1 VRVSVIIPSYRG
13 ARKLPNVLE
22 ALCRQTYSPFE
33 VIVALDG
40 SADDSLAVLAAAEK
54 PPVVVIK
61 DSPNQS
67 RSVTRNRGAQ
77 AATGDLLV
85 FFDDDM
91 RPAPDCVAVH
101 VRHHEACKNAICG
114 GAQLEEPAAMQ
125 SDFQHYKAHL
135 SRKWTAPLAG
145 CREPL
150 SPDRL
155 FLTAANFS
163 IPAALFRQLGGFD
176 ERLTDAEDFDLAVR
190 ASCQGIPIYFRREA
204 VAWHD
209 DFITCRSYVKR
220 LRQYQLAHGKLHQLK
235 PDLYRK
241 FDQYAYRPT
250 GGLKKLAYHLTAAPW
265 VVGLIEGGGLRVL
278 PKKLRYK
285 LYDIVTT
292 GFAVHFP
299 ERAL

>member
-1 VRVSVIIPSYRG
+1 M
-13 ARKLPNVLE
+13 K
-22 ALCRQTYSPFE
+22 ALSRQTYPDFE
-33 VIVALDG
+33 VIVTLDG
-40 SADDSLAVLAAAEK
+40 SVDDSLAVLAAAEK
-54 PPVVVIK
+54 PPHVRVK
-61 DSPNQS
+61 DYPNQS
-67 RSVTRNRGAQ
+67 RSVTRNRGAA
-77 AATGDLLV
+77 AATGDLLI

-101 VRHHEACKNAICG
+101 VRHHQARQHSICG

-135 SRKWTAPLAG
+135 SRKWTQPLAG
-145 CREPL
+145 WQEPL
-150 SPDRL
+150 LPDRL

-190 ASCQGIPIYFRREA
+190 ATTKGIPVYFRWDA
-204 VAWHD
+204 LGWHD

-220 LRQYQLAHGKLHQLK
+220 LRQYQLAHGKLRQLE
-235 PDLYRK
+235 PDLYQEVNRYVPN
-241 FDQYAYRPT
+241 QA
-250 GGLKKLAYHLTAAPW
+250 GGLKRLAYHLAAAPW
-265 VVGLIEGGGLRVL
+265 VVQLIDAGGLRLL

-285 LYDIVTT
+285 VYDVVTT

-299 ERAL
+299 GRAL